1 MAVIA
6 PAPAEVVL
14 GPQRLAAACL
24 ARVAS
29 LHAFTPSYTSSVVK
43 MCLPFKT
50 ERIPV
55 ACSLLFWRVLSLAVF
70 SWFTNKTCAEW
81 YSTALTNFGINA
93 RVGVS
98 NIPPSI
104 LAIKAIF
111 ARCKSAGS
119 MDDGVEGTS
128 KNGCLAGVGGA
139 SLT

>member
-6 PAPAEVVL
+6 PALAEVVL
-14 GPQRLAAACL
+14 GPQRPAAACL
-24 ARVAS
+24 ARVAA
-29 LHAFTPSYTSSVVK
+29 LHAFTPSYTSSIVK

-55 ACSLLFWRVLSLAVF
+55 ACSFLFWRILSLAVF

-81 YSTALTNFGINA
+81 YSMALTNFGINVH
-93 RVGVS
+93 VGVL

-104 LAIKAIF
+104 LAVKAVF
-111 ARCKSAGS
+111 VRCKSVGS

-128 KNGCLAGVGGA
+128 KNGCLTGVGGA